1 MLKVQILQGIL
12 MKDLGLSWATK
23 LSFLLKSLIP
33 VQLLC
38 ILTRIQGLIPQR
50 QSKPIKNTA
59 KCQNFLG
66 IQLILLK
73 FQRKVQ
79 VGHFVTTGHKA
90 WGMSV

>member
-38 ILTRIQGLIPQR
+38 ILTSIQGLIPQR
-50 QSKPIKNTA
+50 
-59 KCQNFLG
+59 NFMG
-66 IQLILLK
+66 IQLIFLK
-73 FQRKVQ
+73 FFKKSASRAFRDNRAYGL
-79 VGHFVTTGHKA
+79 GHERVTEGGGGQKL
-90 WGMSV
+90 